1 MGCLTELTCVS
12 AGDTMGKD
20 GTDDLREV
28 EPWEPDC
35 WDDGTASLAAWNE
48 GRQINQFICCK
59 TF

>member
-1 MGCLTELTCVS
+1 MTVLTCVS

-35 WDDGTASLAAWNE
+35 WDERTASLAAWNTKKRE
-48 GRQINQFICCK
+48 REREK
-59 TF
+59 